1 MPRVASEGQLQS
13 VSQRRKQK
21 RQAEQAQQ
29 QAGVDEAGWTPAH
42 AFTRGR
48 DFRYRT
54 VVLHWSDARV
64 PGMLRP
70 VIQGNERLLKL
81 YESGLPAWAIYAPQ
95 YGLFYRPWLRSLTWA
110 LFYAF
115 SAFSFAMGFYDLLK
129 VVPGLQVKSA

>member
-1 MPRVASEGQLQS
+1 VPATQCPSLPDQQGVAP
-13 VSQRRKQK
+13 
-21 RQAEQAQQ
+21 
-29 QAGVDEAGWTPAH
+29 PAPPPP
-42 AFTRGR
+42 
-48 DFRYRT
+48 
-54 VVLHWSDARV
+54 SCC
-64 PGMLRP
+64 
-70 VIQGNERLLKL
+70 QGNERLLKL

>member
-70 VIQGNERLLKL
+70 VIQVWLQGLKA
-81 YESGLPAWAIYAPQ
+81 GLPSTSRACRAGHPVPQ
-95 YGLFYRPWLRSLTWA
+95 PA
-110 LFYAF
+110 
-115 SAFSFAMGFYDLLK
+115 
-129 VVPGLQVKSA
+129 